1 MKKRIFAAVLTVLML
16 LGTLPVLA
24 QTDEPG
30 RGCFSIGLEEIE
42 NAVQADGVTI
52 TARFVPESI
61 FSAKKAGL
69 SVLQALFER
78 ASVAY
83 CTDGTD
89 EAVQLCWDDAPVAD
103 LSLLRKEDAV
113 VLDGS
118 VLPFPIASR
127 DEQALYNALGMDAAF
142 AQITAHSALLT
153 PLHNVVPAQSGAM
166 TVTQDMLDV
175 FTQRMGMAGVAVT
188 EPVAVSWTVDE
199 EGTLTAASVQGTVQL
214 SGESAPWVID
224 LNARGS
230 KAKLSVEGTIARDE
244 DNRLDLA
251 VSITY
256 ESVKATK
263 KQKASHDVN
272 VRVKVT
278 GKLGGYAKTL
288 SVTIKSANSWARA
301 AETGVLEERIK
312 QTVTVAY
319 TDKNPDAAYANLSDL
334 SVTVKDTATVR
345 SGGIQTAALL
355 DGTTD
360 VLVKVG
366 DYTLLDGLLTTRM
379 RALMPGEGAKE
390 LQRMQEIR
398 PATVGEASAT
408 ADEAVWNATWLEEM
422 TAEQIDEVHESVNE
436 RAADLMKTIYPTL
449 SEKTKEIIGDGLK

>member
-42 NAVQADGVTI
+42 NAMQTDGVII
-52 TARFVPESI
+52 TARFAPESML
-61 FSAKKAGL
+61 STKKAGL

-78 ASVAY
+78 ASVVY
-83 CTDGTD
+83 CTDGTV
-89 EAVQLCWDDAPVAD
+89 EIAQLCWDDAPLAD
-103 LSLLRKEDAV
+103 LSLLRMEDAV

-127 DEQALYNALGMDAAF
+127 DEQALYNMLGMNAAF
-142 AQITAHSALLT
+142 AQITAHSALLM
-153 PLHNVVPAQSGAM
+153 PVHDFMPAQSGELTM
-166 TVTQDMLDV
+166 TQETLDALTQGTDA
-175 FTQRMGMAGVAVT
+175 AGVTVT

-199 EGTLTAASVQGTVQL
+199 EGTLTAASVQGAVQM
-214 SGESAPWVID
+214 SGESVPWVVD
-224 LNARGS
+224 LSARGS

-272 VRVKVT
+272 VRVKAT

-288 SVTIKSANSWARA
+288 SVTVKSANNWARA
-301 AETGVLEERIK
+301 AETGVLEEQIK
-312 QTVTVAY
+312 QTITAAY
-319 TDKNPDAAYANLSDL
+319 TDKDPDAAYANLSDL
-334 SVTVKDTATVR
+334 SVTIKDTATVR

-379 RALMPGEGAKE
+379 RALMPGEEAKE

-408 ADEAVWNATWLEEM
+408 ADEAAWNVTWLEEM
-422 TAEQIDEVHESVNE
+422 TAEQRAEAYEGMNE
-436 RAADLMKTIYPTL
+436 RIAGLMKTIYPTL